1 MQSLPLI
8 ILHVYDDVDNM
19 KAKSNTYASKQ
30 RCKMVAQPNDVKLKG
45 IGSQLSYEPIGYQ
58 EHLIEVYKQ
67 DIQNG
72 NL

>member
-1 MQSLPLI
+1 
-8 ILHVYDDVDNM
+8 
-19 KAKSNTYASKQ
+19 
-30 RCKMVAQPNDVKLKG
+30 MVAQPNDVKLKG
-45 IGSQLSYEPIGYQ
+45 ISSQLSYEPIGYQ